1 MKKHL
6 EVDLLSDNNIV
17 GRFAPTPSGRMHLG
31 NVMCALVSWLSAR
44 SVGGSV
50 LLRIEDLD
58 AYRCAWEE
66 NTAVLIDDLN
76 FLGLTFDGGYDRSS
90 WQSAK
95 SSVYQHELEKLRD
108 AGLIYPCSCSRAEL
122 HADRAPHASDGSY
135 VYSGKCYQHFLLGV
149 PLPSDRPHS
158 LRVHVPDLDVDFH
171 DLLCGYYSE
180 NLKRDC
186 GDFIVRRADGVF
198 AYQLAVIVDDCLS
211 GVTEVCRGHDLLSST
226 PRQLWLARMLGLKPP
241 HNYIHIPLLT
251 DQQGRRLSKRD
262 LDLDMGA
269 LRNRYK
275 TPEPILGIISAS
287 LGLIDRPEPI
297 ELSDLLYLYSLD
309 KIPKDDIRL
318 VLPDGFY
325 RQ

>member
-1 MKKHL
+1 M
-6 EVDLLSDNNIV
+6 DLLSENNIV

-31 NVMCALVSWLSAR
+31 NIMCALVAWLSAR
-44 SVGGSV
+44 SVDGSV
-50 LLRIEDLD
+50 FLRIEDLD

-76 FLGLTFDGGYDRSS
+76 FLGLTFDGGYDRQSR
-90 WQSAK
+90 QSAR
-95 SSVYQHELEKLRD
+95 SEIYLAELDKLRD
-108 AGLIYPCSCSRAEL
+108 AGLVYPCSCSRAEL
-122 HADRAPHASDGSY
+122 HADRAPHVSDGSY
-135 VYSGKCYQHFLLGV
+135 VYSGKCYDRFLSGV
-149 PLPSDRPHS
+149 PLSCDRPHS
-158 LRVHVPDLDVDFH
+158 LRVHVPDLDVGFH
-171 DLLCGYYSE
+171 DLLCGYYCE

-226 PRQLWLARMLGLKPP
+226 PRQLWLAKMLGLKSP

-251 DQQGRRLSKRD
+251 DSQGRRLSKRD

-269 LRNRYK
+269 LRKKYK
-275 TPEPILGIISAS
+275 TPEPILGIVAAS
-287 LGLIDRPEPI
+287 LGLIERPEPI
-297 ELSDLLYLYSLD
+297 ELSELLSLYSLD

>member
-1 MKKHL
+1 M
-6 EVDLLSDNNIV
+6 DLLSENNKV

-31 NVMCALVSWLSAR
+31 NIMCALVSWLSAR

-66 NTAVLIDDLN
+66 NTALLIDDLN
-76 FLGLTFDGGYDRSS
+76 FFGLTFDGGYDRSA
-90 WQSAK
+90 WQSAR
-95 SSVYQHELEKLRD
+95 SDIYLAELEKLRD

-122 HADRAPHASDGSY
+122 HADRAPHSSDGSY
-135 VYSGKCYQHFLLGV
+135 IYSGKCYERFLSGL
-149 PLPSDRPHS
+149 PLSGDRPHS
-158 LRVHVPDLDVDFH
+158 LRVHVPDLDIGFC

-180 NLKRDC
+180 NLKYDC

-211 GVTEVCRGHDLLSST
+211 GVTEVCRGRDLLSST
-226 PRQLWLARMLGLKPP
+226 PRQLWLARTLGLEPP

-251 DQQGRRLSKRD
+251 DEQGRRLSKRD

-269 LRNRYK
+269 LRKRYK
-275 TPEPILGIISAS
+275 TPEPILGIVAAS

-297 ELSDLLYLYSLD
+297 PLSELLSVFSLD
-309 KIPKDDIRL
+309 KLPKDDIRL

-325 RQ
+325 RR